1 MVTGNSALPA
11 CMFLLTVHVLLL
23 HDQSILMIVVIDCID
38 GSAESHRD
46 LLRTAA
52 Q

>member
-23 HDQSILMIVVIDCID
+23 HDQSILMIVVSD